1 MSKQIVITLIAAATL
16 SAFTL
21 LPEEK
26 PKKSG
31 IDISSMNTSISPRED
46 FYNYAGG
53 LWIKNNPVPAEEPR
67 WGSFDELKKSNDI
80 GLKKIL
86 ENIAAEKTAP
96 LGSNHQKLRDF
107 YSSAM
112 DTVNIEKAGISSIKK
127 EMEMINAISNK
138 EQLIEVVADLQKK
151 GINTMFGFYVT
162 RDLKKSDQYIA
173 YLAQGGYHLPD
184 KDYYLKDDEKSVKI
198 RSEYTEHIARM
209 FKLTRGDGSNEKAKK
224 IVEMETS
231 FAKVC
236 KSRVELRDQEK
247 NYFRYSSEKLKGLT
261 PNLNLMTFFD
271 KVGAKEIGE
280 VIVKQPEF
288 FTALNEYFNSY
299 TLEDWKIYLTWD
311 LIDNTAGFLSKKF
324 AEEDFAF
331 NQGVLNGV
339 QQMKPRWKEV
349 LNSANATIGE
359 IIGQA
364 YVEKYFSAQ
373 SKQRVQ
379 EMVNYILEVYKTRIQ
394 NVDWMSDGT
403 KEKALEKLSLFT
415 TKLGYTDKWRDYS
428 KLEIKR
434 DAYVSN
440 VMRASEFQFDF
451 MVSRLGKTVDKTE
464 WQMLPHTINAYY
476 EPTLN
481 EIVFPAAIMQPPFFY
496 ADADDA
502 VNYGAIGAVIG
513 HEISHGFDDQGSKYD
528 GHGNLNNWWTDED
541 RLHFTKRAQLIIDQF
556 NKYEALPGLTVNG
569 ELTLGENIADLGGL
583 NVAYQAYMLSLK
595 GKQKVT
601 IDGFTPEQRFFIAF
615 AQVWKSN
622 FKDEYL
628 RKMVLTNPHAPGP
641 FRAIAA
647 PSNMPEFYQ
656 AFDVKSGDKM
666 FRDEGVRAKIW

>member
-31 IDISSMNTSISPRED
+31 VDISSMNTSINPRDD

-53 LWIKNNPVPAEEPR
+53 MWIKKNPVPAEEAR

-80 GLKKIL
+80 NLKKIL
-86 ENIAAEKTAP
+86 EIIAAEKTAP

-107 YSSAM
+107 YLSAM
-112 DTVNIEKAGISSIKK
+112 DTVKIENAGIASIKK
-127 EMEMINAISNK
+127 EMEMINSISNK
-138 EQLIEVVADLQKK
+138 VQLIEVVADLQKK

-173 YLAQGGYHLPD
+173 YIGQGGYHLPD
-184 KDYYLKDDEKSVKI
+184 KDYYLNDDEKSVRI

-209 FKLTRGDGSNEKAKK
+209 FELTKVEGSSEKAKK
-224 IVEMETS
+224 ILEMETS

-247 NYFRYSSEKLKGLT
+247 NYFKYSPNELKTLT
-261 PNLNLMTFFD
+261 PNLNLSMFFD
-271 KVGAKEIGE
+271 KVGAKGITE
-280 VIVKQPEF
+280 VIVRQPEF
-288 FTALNEYFNSY
+288 FTALDNYFNNY

-311 LIDNTAGFLSKKF
+311 LLDNSANFLSKNF
-324 AEEDFAF
+324 VQEDFAF

-379 EMVNYILEVYKTRIQ
+379 QMVNYILEVYKTRIQ
-394 NVDWMSDGT
+394 NVDWMSNGT
-403 KEKALEKLSLFT
+403 KEKALEKLSLFN

-434 DAYVSN
+434 DSYISN
-440 VMRASEFQFDF
+440 VMRASEFQFDY
-451 MVSRLGKTVDKTE
+451 MVSRLGKPVDKTE
-464 WQMLPHTINAYY
+464 WQMLPHTINAYF
-476 EPTLN
+476 EPTLK
-481 EIVFPAAIMQPPFFY
+481 ER
-496 ADADDA
+496 
-502 VNYGAIGAVIG
+502 
-513 HEISHGFDDQGSKYD
+513 
-528 GHGNLNNWWTDED
+528 
-541 RLHFTKRAQLIIDQF
+541 RLHNSCRK
-556 NKYEALPGLTVNG
+556 NN
-569 ELTLGENIADLGGL
+569 
-583 NVAYQAYMLSLK
+583 
-595 GKQKVT
+595 
-601 IDGFTPEQRFFIAF
+601 FI
-615 AQVWKSN
+615 
-622 FKDEYL
+622 
-628 RKMVLTNPHAPGP
+628 
-641 FRAIAA
+641 
-647 PSNMPEFYQ
+647 
-656 AFDVKSGDKM
+656 
-666 FRDEGVRAKIW
+666 